1 MNLVDLRYFKE
12 VAQELNITNAA
23 GKLYLSQQNLSQRI
37 KQLEEYYQAA
47 LFERKPTFRLT
58 AAGERLL
65 EYIREIER
73 AENSLMADLSRIRE
87 EDRGRISFGA
97 PTTRTPIILPPLL
110 TRFKQKYRDV
120 AFTLKERPTAYL
132 EEELLNGSLDLA
144 VGVFSESAHKT
155 DPCLETTVLLDET
168 VYLVVADSLLERYL
182 PDRYPECKAAF
193 QDGISLEDFLHFPV
207 ILYPRQ
213 NRIHTEI
220 QEYYRSH
227 GAKPNVL
234 VEAYSGMSL
243 LPLCLEGLSCIFLP
257 HMFKCHLIEQNASM
271 KTRLNY
277 FPIRDCVSDNKVALM
292 RHRDRAFPKYTKDL
306 ILMLEEIF
314 LRFRGDGA

>member
-58 AAGERLL
+58 SAGERLL

-73 AENSLMADLSRIRE
+73 AENSLMADLSGIRE

-132 EEELLNGSLDLA
+132 
-144 VGVFSESAHKT
+144 
-155 DPCLETTVLLDET
+155 
-168 VYLVVADSLLERYL
+168 
-182 PDRYPECKAAF
+182 
-193 QDGISLEDFLHFPV
+193 
-207 ILYPRQ
+207 
-213 NRIHTEI
+213 
-220 QEYYRSH
+220 
-227 GAKPNVL
+227 
-234 VEAYSGMSL
+234 
-243 LPLCLEGLSCIFLP
+243 
-257 HMFKCHLIEQNASM
+257 
-271 KTRLNY
+271 
-277 FPIRDCVSDNKVALM
+277 
-292 RHRDRAFPKYTKDL
+292 
-306 ILMLEEIF
+306 
-314 LRFRGDGA
+314 